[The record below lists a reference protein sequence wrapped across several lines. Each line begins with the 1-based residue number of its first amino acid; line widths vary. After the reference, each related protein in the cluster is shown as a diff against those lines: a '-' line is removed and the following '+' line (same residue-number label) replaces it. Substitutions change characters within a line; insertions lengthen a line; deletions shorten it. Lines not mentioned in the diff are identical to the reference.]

1 MPVYQGLLSLSQQSP
16 NFSNNAISSLLNQ
29 CNIGFAAKTKLLIEK
44 YSGDDVL
51 TNSNKSDIVNSLD
64 RHSYLNI
71 GRYLID
77 LPNHTAKLLTGELG
91 QIVQDDVQSTFI
103 DHLETVM
110 GFINTLPSLYGTDAD
125 SISRG
130 INGHFGTLAGAID
143 SNLQQVANDITFINS
158 KSLSQ
163 DNDFQTALQNL
174 IDYIDTLVDSTAFN
188 SITFQNLLTSIDTA
202 ADSFN
207 STLSSGIYAERRT
220 RLISNRSA
228 ILDQIALEVS
238 NLGSIITY
246 ENSITNTLSYST
258 LASQESSRNL
268 LLRVSQNPSWKDY
281 FEKYTTRASYD
292 NPLYNNTQ
300 TDSSIEGILDMVLR
314 IRGLPDVTDYVDLDS
329 VARKALRDTRL
340 QSKLGNS
347 RKTTEQII
355 KEACELLSISVDYK
369 DVYAQSKSLLSNMN
383 ENDREIVK
391 RELDLHNEVN
401 TLS

>member
-1 MPVYQGLLSLSQQSP
+1 MPVYQGLLGLSQQSP

-29 CNIGFAAKTKLLIEK
+29 CNTGFAAKTKSLIEK

-51 TNSNKSDIVNSLD
+51 TNSNKNDIVESLD
-64 RHSYLNI
+64 RQSYLNV

-77 LPNHTAKLLTGELG
+77 LNTHTNKLLTGELG

-103 DHLETVM
+103 DHLETVI
-110 GFINTLPSLYGTDAD
+110 GFINTIPTLYGNDAD
-125 SISRG
+125 SINKG

-143 SNLQQVANDITFINS
+143 LNLQQVAKDVNFINS
-158 KSLSQ
+158 KSLSE
-163 DNDFQTALQNL
+163 DTAYQTAIQNL

-188 SITFQNLLTSIDTA
+188 STNFQNLLTAIDNA
-202 ADSFN
+202 ADN
-207 STLSSGIYAERRT
+207 LNTALSSAIFAERRT

-238 NLGSIITY
+238 NLGNIITY

-268 LLRVSQNPSWKDY
+268 LLRASQNPAWKDY
-281 FEKYTTRASYD
+281 FENYATRASYD

-300 TDSSIEGILDMVLR
+300 TDSSVEGILDLVLR
-314 IRGLPDVTDYVDLDS
+314 MRGLPDVTDYVDLDS
-329 VARKALRDTRL
+329 VALKALRDTRL
-340 QSKLGNS
+340 KSRLKNS
-347 RKTTEQII
+347 NRTVEQII
-355 KEACELLSISVDYK
+355 RNACELLSIAVESK
-369 DVYAQSKSLLSNMN
+369 DVYSQSKSLLKNMT
-383 ENDREIVK
+383 EYDRETIK
-391 RELDLHNEVN
+391 RELDLHNQVN

>member
-16 NFSNNAISSLLNQ
+16 NFSDNAISSLLNQ

-207 STLSSGIYAERRT
+207 STLSSSIYAERRT

-383 ENDREIVK
+383 ENDREIIK

>member
-44 YSGDDVL
+44 YSSDDVL

-64 RHSYLNI
+64 RHSYLNV

-77 LPNHTAKLLTGELG
+77 LNTHTAKLLTGELG
-91 QIVQDDVQSTFI
+91 QIIQDDVQSTFI

-110 GFINTLPSLYGTDAD
+110 GFINTLPTLYGNDAD
-125 SISRG
+125 SVNRG

-163 DNDFQTALQNL
+163 DIDFQNALQNL

-207 STLSSGIYAERRT
+207 STLLSSIYAERRT
-220 RLISNRSA
+220 RLISNRNT
-228 ILDQIALEVS
+228 IKNQIALEVS

-258 LASQESSRNL
+258 LASQESSRTL
-268 LLRVSQNPSWKDY
+268 LLRASQNPAWKDY
-281 FEKYTTRASYD
+281 FENYATRAAHD
-292 NPLYNNTQ
+292 NPIYNNTQ
-300 TDSSIEGILDMVLR
+300 TDSSVAGILDMVLR
-314 IRGLPDVTDYVDLDS
+314 MRGLPDVTDYVDLDS

-340 QSKLGNS
+340 QGKLKNS

-391 RELDLHNEVN
+391 QELDLHNEVN

>member
-91 QIVQDDVQSTFI
+91 QIIQDDVQSTFI
-103 DHLETVM
+103 DHLETVI
-110 GFINTLPSLYGTDAD
+110 GFVNTLPTLYGTDAD
-125 SISRG
+125 SVNRG
-130 INGHFGTLAGAID
+130 INGHFGTLAGTID
-143 SNLQQVANDITFINS
+143 SNLQQVANDVTFINS

-163 DNDFQTALQNL
+163 DTNFQTALQNL

-207 STLSSGIYAERRT
+207 SALSSGIYAERRT

-281 FEKYTTRASYD
+281 FENYATRASYD
-292 NPLYNNTQ
+292 NPVYNNTL

-314 IRGLPDVTDYVDLDS
+314 MRGLPDVTDYVDLDS

-340 QSKLGNS
+340 QGKLGNS

-355 KEACELLSISVDYK
+355 KEACVLLSISVDYK